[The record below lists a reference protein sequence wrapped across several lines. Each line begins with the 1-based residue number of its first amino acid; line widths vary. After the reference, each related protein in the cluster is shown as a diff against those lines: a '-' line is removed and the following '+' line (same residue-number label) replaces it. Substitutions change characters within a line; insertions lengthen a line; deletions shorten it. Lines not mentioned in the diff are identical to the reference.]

1 MLAEL
6 ALAAFSVLVSTGWLL
21 VTAVSERNRGKVRP
35 LPRPEVNCD
44 LGERVS
50 VVIPVRN
57 GERTIGR
64 ALESVTSQEGV
75 RLEVVVVD
83 DGSTD
88 GTAGVAARYVGR
100 GAVYVLAR
108 ERPDGWMGKSWA
120 CLEGYKASNGGWL
133 VFMDA
138 DVELLDRHVL
148 RDALCL
154 ARSEGLS
161 AVSLM
166 PRLRADSTASKV
178 MLPALYELLYVL
190 APPYKTTDPSSDI
203 AFFFGAFIAVRREVY
218 EKTGGHEA
226 IRGMLLDDKSLGELI
241 KSSGHRVALLD
252 ASDRFVAAFAGGLR
266 GHVNG
271 LLRLFTQ
278 YTVES
283 VGQRGW
289 IKGLLSMMK
298 YLAGAVLALLPPVAL
313 PVIAVALDLP
323 IYAKLLSLLPLT
335 AVVAGHYR
343 TAKSIGICG
352 AYALATPLAHLVI
365 FSTLLH
371 VAAQATWGKLV
382 VRWHGRKYV
391 YDIRGGKGVAL
402 LTG

>member
-6 ALAAFSVLVSTGWLL
+6 TFTAFSVLVSTGWFLL
-21 VTAVSERNRGKVRP
+21 TLVSERNRGKVRP
-35 LPRPEVNCD
+35 LPRSEGSCD

-57 GERTIGR
+57 GERTIGS
-64 ALESVTSQEGV
+64 ALESVTSQRGV
-75 RLEVVVVD
+75 NLEVVVVD
-83 DGSTD
+83 DRSTD

-108 ERPDGWMGKSWA
+108 ERPEGWMGKSWA
-120 CLEGYKASNGGWL
+120 CREGYRASSGEWL

-138 DVELLDRHVL
+138 DIELLDRHVM

-161 AVSLM
+161 AFSLM

-190 APPYKTTDPSSDI
+190 APPYRTTDPSSDI

-218 EKTGGHEA
+218 EETGGHEA
-226 IRGMLLDDKSLGELI
+226 IKGMLLDDKSLGELI

-252 ASDRFVAAFAGGLR
+252 ASDRFIAAFAGGLR
-266 GHVNG
+266 GHANG

-278 YTVES
+278 YVVES

-289 IKGLLSMMK
+289 LRGLLSMAK
-298 YLAGAVLALLPPVAL
+298 YLAGAVLALVPPVAL
-313 PVIAVALDLP
+313 PVLAVALDLP
-323 IYAKLLSLLPLT
+323 IYAKLLSLLPVM

-343 TAKSIGICG
+343 TAKSIGISG

-365 FSTLLH
+365 FSMLLH
-371 VAAQATWGKLV
+371 VAAQAVRGRLV

-391 YDIRGGKGVAL
+391 YDVRGGRRVKL
-402 LTG
+402 LAG